1 MTRPQREVA
10 APYAGTDQ
18 DRESRRLAALA
29 RYRIL
34 DTPREAAFDDLAAL
48 ASEICQTPI
57 AVVNLI
63 GEGRQWFKA
72 EVGLG
77 VRETPLETSF
87 CRQAILQDDF
97 LMISDA
103 SQDPRFACNPL
114 VTGDP
119 GLRFYAGAV
128 LKTAENLPIG
138 TFCVLDTVPR
148 ELNAWQIQSLQRL
161 ARQVMSQL
169 ELRHALSARTESEER
184 LRFLDR
190 LAQAVKAMTEPA
202 AILAATTRLLG
213 EHLGVAVCAYADM
226 EPDEDAFT
234 KRADWTEAGAASIV
248 GAYRLSGFGEIAVSR
263 LRSGN
268 PLVTRD
274 TLAELGPEQA
284 ALFLTLGLQATV
296 CQPLVKDG
304 RLTALMA
311 VHCAKP
317 RDWSEAEL
325 ALVAETTERSWAHIE
340 RVRSQAASHR
350 SEVRFRAAVEAV
362 EGVLWTNDAEG
373 RMTGE
378 QPGWSDLTGQDP
390 ETYHDH
396 GWTEAIHPDDVAPTV
411 ECWTEAVAAGRTFV
425 HEHRLKRVSDG
436 AWRRFSIRAIPTFGE
451 NGENGEIR
459 EWVGVHTDVTEQRR
473 AEVALRE
480 SEARF
485 RNMADH
491 APVMMWVTDP
501 TGYCTYLNRRWHEF
515 TGQSEAEAQGY
526 GWLDATHPDDR
537 ARAGDAFGSANAT
550 RSPFRVEYRLR
561 RADGVHRWAI
571 DAASPRFGEAG
582 EFLGYVGSVID
593 IHDQIEAR
601 DVLTRSREELE
612 HEVARRTA
620 ERDRIWAVSQ
630 DLLGVAEMD
639 GTIVSTNP
647 AWATVLGWSAEE
659 VRRVS
664 FLDLIHPDDRG
675 PAVTTLA
682 RLGDRLSTLRFENRC
697 RTRSGAYRHLS
708 WTAVPEDGLLYAVG
722 RDVTDE
728 KRQASALLVAED
740 ALRQAQKM
748 EAVGQLTGGV
758 AHDFNNLLTI
768 IKSSTDLLRRPNLAE
783 ERRRRYVDA
792 ISETVDRAS
801 KLTGQL
807 LAFARR
813 QALNPEVF
821 DAGSRLDA
829 VTDMLRTIVGARIRI
844 VTDLAPEPCF
854 VKADVSQFE
863 TALVNMA
870 VNARDAMDGEGTLT
884 VAVGEVMAMPPIR
897 GHGGGPGR
905 FVAVSLTDTGSGMPV
920 DQMVQI
926 FEPFFT
932 TKELGKGTGLGLS
945 QVFGFAKQSGGD
957 VAVESEVGRGTTF
970 TLYLP
975 WAPAGELVEQ
985 DPSGP
990 AKDGRFEQG
999 FGRRVLVVEDNVEV
1013 GTFSTQI
1020 LQDLGYDTTWATN
1033 AEEALQIL
1041 RETTRFDAVFSDV
1054 VMPGMNGIELGK
1066 EIRRRY
1072 PGLPVVLTSGYSH
1085 VIAEEGTHGF
1095 ELVKKPYAAEQLS
1108 QVLRRVTG
1116 HRALATSSGSA

>member
-1 MTRPQREVA
+1 MTPPELGIPLTPSSIER
-10 APYAGTDQ
+10 
-18 DRESRRLAALA
+18 DRETRRLAALA
-29 RYRIL
+29 RYHVL
-34 DTPREAAFDDLAAL
+34 DTPREAAFDDLAHL

-77 VRETPLETSF
+77 VQETPLETSF

-148 ELNAWQIQSLQRL
+148 ELNAWQIQSLRRL

-169 ELRHALSARTESEER
+169 ELRHALHARTESEER

-190 LAQAVKAMTEPA
+190 LAQAVRAMTEPA
-202 AILAATTRLLG
+202 AILATTTRLLG
-213 EHLGVAVCAYADM
+213 EHLGVGICAYADM

-234 KRADWTEAGAASIV
+234 IRADWTETGAASIV
-248 GAYRLSGFGEIAVSR
+248 GAYRLRGFGEIAVSR
-263 LRSGN
+263 LRSGQ

-284 ALFLTLGLQATV
+284 ALFLTLGLKATV

-311 VHCAKP
+311 VHSATP
-317 RDWSEAEL
+317 RDWSEGDL
-325 ALVAETTERSWAHIE
+325 ALIAETTERSWAHIE
-340 RVRSQAASHR
+340 RVRSQAALHQ
-350 SEVRFRAAVEAV
+350 SEARFRAAVEAV

-378 QPGWSDLTGQDP
+378 QPGWSDLTGQDF
-390 ETYHDH
+390 ESYHDH
-396 GWTEAIHPDDVAPTV
+396 GWTDAIHPDDVAPTV
-411 ECWTEAVAAGRTFV
+411 ERWTEAVAVGRTFV
-425 HEHRLKRVSDG
+425 HEHRLKRASDG
-436 AWRRFSIRAIPTFGE
+436 AWRNFSIRAIPTFGE
-451 NGENGEIR
+451 DGRIR
-459 EWVGVHTDVTEQRR
+459 EWVGVHTDITEQKRS
-473 AEVALRE
+473 EVALRE
-480 SEARF
+480 SEERF

-501 TGYCTYLNRRWHEF
+501 TGFCTYLNRRWHEF
-515 TGQSEAEAQGY
+515 TGQSKAEAQGL
-526 GWLDATHPDDR
+526 GWTYATHPDDR
-537 ARAGDAFGSANAT
+537 DRAEAAFIGANAAQ
-550 RSPFRVEYRLR
+550 SPFRVEYRLR
-561 RADGVHRWAI
+561 RDDGTYRWAI
-571 DAASPRFGEAG
+571 DAATPRFGEAG

-601 DVLTRSREELE
+601 EILTRSREELE

-630 DLLGVAEMD
+630 DLLGVADMD
-639 GTIVSTNP
+639 GEIVSTNP
-647 AWATVLGWSAEE
+647 AWAKVLGWSAEE

-675 PAVTTLA
+675 PAVTALA
-682 RLGDRLSTLRFENRC
+682 RLARGGLSTLRFENRC

-708 WTAVPEDGLLYAVG
+708 WTAVPEDGLIYAVG

-768 IKSSTDLLRRPNLAE
+768 IKSSTDLLRRPGLAE

-813 QALNPEVF
+813 QSLNPEVF
-821 DAGSRLDA
+821 DAGSRLNA

-844 VTDLAPEPCF
+844 VTDFAPEPCF
-854 VKADVSQFE
+854 VKADASQFE
-863 TALVNMA
+863 TALVNVA

-884 VAVGEVMAMPPIR
+884 VGVGEVMAMPPIR

-905 FVAVSLTDTGSGMPV
+905 FVAISLADTGSGMPP
-920 DQMVQI
+920 DRMVQI

-975 WAPAGELVEQ
+975 WAPAGELAEHDLPVTENGVRVEQ
-985 DPSGP
+985 GW
-990 AKDGRFEQG
+990 
-999 FGRRVLVVEDNVEV
+999 GRRVLVVEDNVEV

-1041 RETTRFDAVFSDV
+1041 RETNRFDAVFSDV
-1054 VMPGMNGIELGK
+1054 VMPGMNGIELGE
-1066 EIRRRY
+1066 EIRRRH

-1095 ELVKKPYAAEQLS
+1095 ELVKKPYAADQLS

-1116 HRALATSSGSA
+1116 NRALATSGGSA